1 MTRKKESVINQLND
15 TVKNI
20 EKKQTIIKRAIT
32 NFKKQKCS
40 SNPCAAHVWIQA
52 NMNTLENEAPE
63 ILQIAKQMEE
73 LCKDILH
80 RFDTDF
86 KDTLSSNDLIRSGQ
100 WPEYYINY
108 IIPVV
113 IDEKKYSISVGEEK
127 IQSLD
132 LIKLIE
138 SLKKQLNNLKITS
151 TKLEKFLN
159 ELYDTYIKIVTTGN
173 RTVAIWN
180 VYRNMV
186 INKQPKTLWRD
197 ASDSSF
203 RSFRVLEFRAY
214 FTELLKIN
222 LTNVSDCQL
231 RLLPPISKDESMY
244 IYQPFED
251 RFCNVG
257 RIEFSP
263 IGDRDNA

>member
-1 MTRKKESVINQLND
+1 MTRKKESVIDQLNN

-20 EKKQTIIKRAIT
+20 EKKQTATKRAIT
-32 NFKKQKCS
+32 SFKKQKCS

-52 NMNTLENEAPE
+52 NKSTLKNEAPE
-63 ILQIAKQMEE
+63 ILQIAKQIED
-73 LCKDILH
+73 LCKDILL
-80 RFDTDF
+80 RFESDMSDALT
-86 KDTLSSNDLIRSGQ
+86 SNDLILSGQ
-100 WPEYYINY
+100 WPKYYINY

-113 IDEKKYSISVGEEK
+113 INEKKYSISVGEEK

-132 LIKLIE
+132 LIKFIE
-138 SLKKQLNNLKITS
+138 SVKKQLDNLKMTS
-151 TKLEKFLN
+151 TKLKKFLK
-159 ELYDTYIKIVTTGN
+159 ELYEAYIKIVSTGSHS
-173 RTVAIWN
+173 VAIWN

-203 RSFRVLEFRAY
+203 RSFRALEFRAY
-214 FTELLKIN
+214 LTELLKIN
-222 LTNVSDCQL
+222 LTTVSDCQL